1 TLGMGDEEMKEIAS
15 IIALVLRNAKPV
27 ILTKGET
34 AGKVSKNKAKVPQ
47 DVMDEAKSRVQALL
61 DKYLLYPELDM
72 EVLSAEFPLA

>member
-1 TLGMGDEEMKEIAS
+1 MIRQDYKAMW
-15 IIALVLRNAKPV
+15 NAKPV
-27 ILTKGET
+27 ILTKGEN

-72 EVLSAEFPLA
+72 EVLAAEFPLA